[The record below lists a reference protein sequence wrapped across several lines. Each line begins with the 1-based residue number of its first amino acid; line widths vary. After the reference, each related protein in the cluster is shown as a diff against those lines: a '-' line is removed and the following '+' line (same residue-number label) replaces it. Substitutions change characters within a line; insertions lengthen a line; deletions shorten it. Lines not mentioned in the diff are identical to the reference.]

1 MTRQYVVRRAVMTF
15 AQLGVTAL
23 ALYLW
28 QLGADHNVINV
39 FFFSKPTAIWDFLKL
54 WASSN
59 QPPGRSTNTTLW
71 QDLESTVVVFG
82 VGYVIATGIGIVVG
96 LLIGAVEIVR
106 EVLEPFIAFMNAMP
120 RLALLPIL
128 LVVFGFGQ
136 VAQIILVILVCVF
149 MVMVNIATGVQDT
162 RTDLLSNAR
171 MLGAGRFELI
181 RHIYLPSL
189 TIWVL
194 STARVT
200 IGYAVQAAIA
210 AEFIGAARGLGFRFS
225 DAQSRL
231 RADEMFAAFAV
242 VLLLALAVD
251 IVLGRVEKRTTRWM
265 PTRA

>member
-1 MTRQYVVRRAVMTF
+1 MTRRYVIDRTLLTL
-15 AQLGVTAL
+15 AQVGATVL

-28 QLGADHNVINV
+28 QLGADHNVINPL
-39 FFFSKPTAIWDFLKL
+39 FFSKPTAIWDFLKL

-59 QPPGRSTNTTLW
+59 QPAGHSTNTTLW
-71 QDLESTVVVFG
+71 QDLESTLVVFG
-82 VGYVIATGIGIVVG
+82 LGYVIATGIGIVMG
-96 LLIGAVEIVR
+96 LLIGAVALVR

-149 MVMVNIATGVQDT
+149 MVMVNIATGVQDI
-162 RTDLLSNAR
+162 RSDLLNNAR
-171 MLGAGRFELI
+171 MLGAGRLELI

-225 DAQSRL
+225 DAQSRF
-231 RADEMFAAFAV
+231 RSDEMFAAFAV

-265 PTRA
+265 PSKA